1 MAMVPGCASL
11 LICLFFL
18 DEHHAGPMSEPSGAH
33 GAPVADPIAYMGQ
46 MAASE
51 YGRVFRERA
60 LAALDLRPG
69 QVALDVGCGPGAN
82 LQDLSDGVTA
92 TGRVIAVDLDPA
104 MAREARSRMAGDAA
118 VGVLAGDGHALPLAD
133 GCVDRARLDRVL
145 QHVCSPARVLAEIRR
160 VARPGAVVALGEPD
174 WATLAIDSPDLRTS
188 ADVTAFL
195 CAHVVRNPSI
205 GRELARLAAGAG
217 FTVRS
222 VHAHAALFGDFT
234 AADQLIGLGRVTT
247 RAVDGGFIDR
257 DRAAHWLAAL
267 SESPFLAAVTFFSVA
282 AGLPV

>member
-1 MAMVPGCASL
+1 
-11 LICLFFL
+11 
-18 DEHHAGPMSEPSGAH
+18 MSQPSGTH
-33 GAPVADPIAYMGQ
+33 GAPVADPIAYMTQ

-51 YGRVFRERA
+51 HGRVFRERA

-92 TGRVIAVDLDPA
+92 TGRVVAVDLGPA
-104 MAREARSRMAGDAA
+104 MAREAKNRMAGHAN
-118 VGVLAGDGHALPLAD
+118 VQVLVGDGHRLPLAG

-145 QHVCSPARVLAEIRR
+145 QHVSSPAEILTEIRR
-160 VARPGAVVALGEPD
+160 VARPGAVLALGEPD

-188 ADVTAFL
+188 ADFTAFL
-195 CAHVVRNPSI
+195 CANVVRNPSI
-205 GRELARLAAGAG
+205 GRELARLATGAG

-222 VHAHAALFGDFT
+222 VQAHAALFGDFA
-234 AADQLIGLGRVTT
+234 AADQVIGLGRVTG

-257 DRAAHWLAAL
+257 DRATSWLTAL
-267 SESPFLAAVTFFSVA
+267 SRSPFLAAVTFFSVA
-282 AGLPV
+282 AELTT